1 MKKTWLVAKTTYKRR
16 IRSGTF
22 LVLTFGLPLLMVIAG
37 AIPFIR
43 NAGDGLPPIG
53 YVDRTGRLAPVEQVA
68 LESGTLSLKAYPDVD
83 AARTGVEQGQIAG
96 YLLVPEGYFAGEVPV
111 FHAEEEPNEKLQ
123 EGLAAFLRRAMLPEA
138 DAVHL
143 ERLTDPTDLTYVASA
158 TGDRVT
164 EGAGLVVRF
173 ATPAVLALV
182 FMLTVLTGASQMGS
196 AVVREKDQRAMEMV
210 ITSLSP
216 LELVSGKILGMTLL
230 SLTQVGIWVLG
241 AGIAVG
247 LALSGRAGDQAVA
260 LPWSALIWAVLLGV
274 PGYFL
279 YAALASGLGVIA
291 GDHQQAR
298 QLAGVLGMLG
308 MTPVYMM
315 GPLVGA
321 IDSPLAVGLTLF
333 PLSAPMI
340 ALFRMALTDVPL
352 WQLATSLGILII
364 SLIGS
369 VWFVA
374 RIFRAAMLMVG
385 QSLNPR
391 QILRALREA

>member
-1 MKKTWLVAKTTYKRR
+1 
-16 IRSGTF
+16 
-22 LVLTFGLPLLMVIAG
+22 
-37 AIPFIR
+37 
-43 NAGDGLPPIG
+43 
-53 YVDRTGRLAPVEQVA
+53 
-68 LESGTLSLKAYPDVD
+68 
-83 AARTGVEQGQIAG
+83 
-96 YLLVPEGYFAGEVPV
+96 
-111 FHAEEEPNEKLQ
+111 
-123 EGLAAFLRRAMLPEA
+123 
-138 DAVHL
+138 
-143 ERLTDPTDLTYVASA
+143 
-158 TGDRVT
+158 
-164 EGAGLVVRF
+164 
-173 ATPAVLALV
+173 
-182 FMLTVLTGASQMGS
+182 
-196 AVVREKDQRAMEMV
+196 MEMV

-216 LELVSGKILGMTLL
+216 VELVSGKVLGMTLL
-230 SLTQVGIWVLG
+230 SLTQVGIWALG

-247 LALSGRAGDQAVA
+247 LALSGRAGDQAITIPWGA
-260 LPWSALIWAVLLGV
+260 LMWAVLLGV

-298 QLAGVLGMLG
+298 QLAGVLGILG
-308 MTPVYMM
+308 MSPAYMM

-374 RIFRAAMLMVG
+374 RIFRAAMLMYG